1 MTFYDNILQGGIYR
15 KMNMYHSLSSDTVQ
29 KKLNSSTNGLSS
41 KEVSNLR
48 KSYGL
53 NELQGQKKTNFL
65 QRFFAQFQDFMI
77 IVLLFAA
84 AISFLLSLIEGNAD
98 YADPIIILLVVTLN
112 AILGVIQ
119 EAKAEHS
126 LESLKKLSAPH
137 ALVLRDGIRK
147 NIPANELVPG
157 DIIFLEAGNLV
168 PADARLLSCVSLK
181 VDESSLTGESTAIE
195 KNSEKI
201 FPEDTPLGDRINML
215 YSSSIIT
222 AGHGSAIVTAT
233 GMQTEVGKIA
243 TMILSEET
251 NETPLQKRLAK
262 AGKFLAI
269 FVLIICLIL
278 FFVGIMQGIPMITMF
293 MTAVSLAVAS
303 IPESLPSVVTIMLSL
318 GVQRMVKKNAI
329 IRKLPAVETLG
340 SATYIC
346 SDKTGTLTQNHMTVT
361 KTVSFLKPENLPD
374 LPLMALLC
382 NNVKLE
388 KKEILGE
395 ATEKALAEYALKQN
409 FSTADLISYP
419 RIHEI
424 PFDSTRKCM
433 TTVHELPNKEYYL
446 VITKGAF
453 DVLIS
458 KCRISSAKEAT
469 CRLKHDTMTK
479 EALRVL
485 ALAYKVIPI
494 KNSNFSHLEQDLE
507 LYGLFGLIDPPRPE
521 AKMAVRLCQG
531 AGITPVMITG
541 DHKNTACAIASQ
553 LGILTSTTSAITG
566 AELDMLSEAQLQE
579 KIKQYTVF
587 ARVSPEHKVRIVKA
601 LQAKGEIVAMTGDGT
616 NDAPALKTADIGCAM
631 GNSGTDVAKNASDMI
646 LMDDNFV
653 TIVSAVKEGRGIY
666 ENIQKSIQFLL
677 SCNIGEIITIFL
689 AILFHMPSP
698 LAAVQLL
705 WVNLITDSLPA
716 IALGMEQP
724 EDDTMKRPPISPNA
738 GLFTPSLVVQII
750 TEGTL
755 IGSLTLLSY
764 VIGTNYIGN
773 GSTMAFAVLS
783 FSQLFHAFNM
793 RSRYSLFKT
802 GFFGNRMMNFSFF
815 LCSTLQLLVI
825 TNPWLQT
832 IFQVTALTLSQWL
845 IVATFSIAP
854 IIFVELQK
862 HIAKYD
868 KEV

>member
-1 MTFYDNILQGGIYR
+1 
-15 KMNMYHSLSSDTVQ
+15 MNMYHSLSSDTVQ
-29 KKLNSSTNGLSS
+29 KKLNSSMDGLSS
-41 KEVSNLR
+41 KEVLNLR
-48 KSYGL
+48 KMYGL
-53 NELQGQKKTNFL
+53 NELQNQKKANLL

-77 IVLLFAA
+77 LVLLIAA
-84 AISFLLSLIEGNAD
+84 AISFFLSLLEGNAD

-126 LESLKKLSAPH
+126 LEALKKLSAPH

-147 NIPANELVPG
+147 NLPANELVPG

-168 PADARLLSCVSLK
+168 PADARLLSSTCLK
-181 VDESSLTGESTAIE
+181 VDESSLTGESIAVE
-195 KNSEKI
+195 KNSDKI
-201 FPEDTPLGDRINML
+201 FPEDTPLGDRINMV
-215 YSSSIIT
+215 YSSSIVT

-233 GMQTEVGKIA
+233 GMHTEVGKIA

-251 NETPLQKRLAK
+251 IETPLQKRLAK

-278 FFVGIMQGIPMITMF
+278 FFVGILQGIPIITMF

-361 KTVSFLKPENLPD
+361 KAISFTTPEHLPS

-382 NNVKLE
+382 NNAKLE

-395 ATEKALAEYALKQN
+395 ATEKALAEYAIKQHY
-409 FSTADLISYP
+409 SSADLISYP
-419 RIHEI
+419 RVYEI

-433 TTVHELPNKEYYL
+433 TTVHELPDKEHYL

-453 DVLIS
+453 DILIS
-458 KCRISSAKEAT
+458 KCHISSAKEAT
-469 CRLKHDTMTK
+469 YRLKHDTMTK

-485 ALAYKVIPI
+485 ALAYKVIPA
-494 KNSNFSHLEQDLE
+494 KNANFSSSLEENLE

-521 AKMAVRLCQG
+521 AKTAVRLCQS

-541 DHKNTACAIASQ
+541 DHKNTACAIATQ
-553 LGILTSTTSAITG
+553 LGILTPNTTAITG
-566 AELDMLSEAQLQE
+566 AELDMFSETQLQE

-616 NDAPALKTADIGCAM
+616 NDAPALKAADIGCAM
-631 GNSGTDVAKNASDMI
+631 GNTGTDVAKNASDMI

-716 IALGMEQP
+716 IALGMEPP
-724 EDDTMKRPPISPNA
+724 EDDTMKRPPIPPNA
-738 GLFTPSLVVQII
+738 GLFTPNLIAQIL

-755 IGSLTLLSY
+755 IGSLTLLAY
-764 VIGTNYIGN
+764 VLGTNYIGN
-773 GSTMAFAVLS
+773 GNTMAFAVLS

-793 RSRYSLFKT
+793 RSRHSLFKIK
-802 GFFGNRMMNFSFF
+802 FFGNQMMNFSFC
-815 LCSTLQLLVI
+815 LCTALQLLVI
-825 TNPWLQT
+825 TTPWLQT
-832 IFQVTALTLSQWL
+832 IFQVTALTSLQWL
-845 IVATFSIAP
+845 IVATFSISP

-868 KEV
+868 KED